1 MQERGWEW
9 LGKVWALAQANKA
22 VLVSLIV
29 AVTGLIQAIKEPG
42 AVKTYEKLKDS
53 VELQNKATQQ
63 NHDDLVK
70 VRDWIEELRK
80 ADTVN
85 RDLCARTCPIGHPL
99 VTLANPS
106 ASADPS
112 VAPPPAYASAKPEE
126 LKSSGPVRTGV
137 TEPVKS
143 GRVVSYK
150 YARPKLKKPQPVV
163 LPKSLA
169 D

>member
-1 MQERGWEW
+1 MF
-9 LGKVWALAQANKA
+9 KWALDNKA
-22 VLVSLIV
+22 VITAVAGLVTAV
-29 AVTGLIQAIKEPG
+29 AGLVHAIKEPG

-80 ADTVN
+80 ADEAN
-85 RDLCARTCPIGHPL
+85 RNLCTRTCPIEPPAPVL
-99 VTLANPS
+99 S
-106 ASADPS
+106 ASAVPS
-112 VAPPPAYASAKPEE
+112 SVPPPAYASAKPDER
-126 LKSSGPVRTGV
+126 KSSEPVRMGV

-143 GRVVSYK
+143 ERKVQYK

-163 LPKSLA
+163 LPKSL
-169 D
+169 DD